1 MELDLNDRDDVG
13 KSLRKKIENR
23 IAESLKILRGRD
35 IGDSAVHDARR
46 QFKQIRSALRML
58 RKSMGEKQFAKE
70 NRAFR
75 DAGRPLS
82 AVRDAK
88 VMIDALDGL
97 LDHFTGRVKRGHST
111 GCDGRCRRAAA
122 MSAARRFSRTRP

>member
-35 IGDSAVHDARR
+35 IGDLAVHDARR

-58 RKSMGEKQFAKE
+58 RKSGICNVWCACPHSLLMTDV
-70 NRAFR
+70 AF
-75 DAGRPLS
+75 
-82 AVRDAK
+82 
-88 VMIDALDGL
+88 
-97 LDHFTGRVKRGHST
+97 
-111 GCDGRCRRAAA
+111 CRELVLP
-122 MSAARRFSRTRP
+122 FLPIL